1 MEPAK
6 EPSLEPLGDAVKE
19 PEVQGVSGAGRPRL
33 ARFFSRWVEGWELG
47 GITVG
52 LVLAAA
58 LLAVPRA
65 AQPGFIPVP
74 LVDPKEARAARARS
88 DELADRARREGLP
101 FETRAVGDA
110 VRRLGGALSGNGDD
124 PDHLQR
130 LLAERVQAA
139 LDAGQ
144 IDALLRL
151 RAVQEQLFVRA
162 VRDHL
167 AVRPVHPELA
177 ALGGDFATTAARN
190 GWLED
195 GRCIATDDELR
206 TLFSRR
212 WVELTRLREHPRF
225 RPTLGEVRRFYR
237 FLLLHPER
245 GTASEPSPEV
255 GLAEVRLRYVEALAK
270 RDTEYPLSFARGSL
284 LGLLGQSPRSAQAL
298 SQHLSRESGA
308 AFNLRARNYLIYA
321 ASAQPADPL
330 LEEL

>member
-6 EPSLEPLGDAVKE
+6 QPSLEPLGDAVKE
-19 PEVQGVSGAGRPRL
+19 PEVQGVSRAGRPRL
-33 ARFFSRWVEGWELG
+33 ARLFYKWVEGWELG
-47 GITVG
+47 AITVG

-58 LLAVPRA
+58 LVAVPRA
-65 AQPGFIPVP
+65 APPGIIPVP
-74 LVDPKEARAARARS
+74 LVDVRDARLARQRS
-88 DELADRARREGLP
+88 DELAELARRDGLP

-110 VRRLGGALSGNGDD
+110 VRRLGMALSGNGDD
-124 PDHLQR
+124 PEHLRR
-130 LLAERVQAA
+130 LLAERVHAA
-139 LDAGQ
+139 LQAGQ

-167 AVRPVHPELA
+167 GVRPVHPELA

-190 GWLED
+190 GWLDE

-212 WVELTRLREHPRF
+212 WVELTHLREHPRF
-225 RPTLGEVRRFYR
+225 RPTLGDVRRFYR

-245 GTASEPSPEV
+245 GTASEPLPEV
-255 GLAEVRLRYVEALAK
+255 ELAAARLRYVEALAK

-284 LGLLGQSPRSAQAL
+284 LGRLGQSPRSAQAL

-308 AFNLRARNYLIYA
+308 AFNLRARNYLISA
-321 ASAQPADPL
+321 ANAQPSEPT
-330 LEEL
+330 LEAP